1 MMNMNG
7 IKIFPAE
14 IERVLE
20 EHPGV
25 KAAVAF
31 ARASRAHGDI
41 PVAGVELHGTATGR
55 SRGVGCVC
63 PRAPWRACA
72 AENIRAGI
80 AAAQRGGKDREA
92 GIGAARRAVQ
102 VTPRPMEISQPRQ
115 AIFDALKIAAPDTFN
130 EAMRRAFLADGL
142 NVQLA
147 ELALDSLGEMEFC
160 IAIELSTEVTL
171 LPAQLAE
178 LGSTDAIE
186 QRVRE
191 LLGEPA
197 NRQ

>member
-1 MMNMNG
+1 
-7 IKIFPAE
+7 
-14 IERVLE
+14 
-20 EHPGV
+20 
-25 KAAVAF
+25 
-31 ARASRAHGDI
+31 
-41 PVAGVELHGTATGR
+41 
-55 SRGVGCVC
+55 
-63 PRAPWRACA
+63 
-72 AENIRAGI
+72 
-80 AAAQRGGKDREA
+80 
-92 GIGAARRAVQ
+92 
-102 VTPRPMEISQPRQ
+102 MEISQPRQ